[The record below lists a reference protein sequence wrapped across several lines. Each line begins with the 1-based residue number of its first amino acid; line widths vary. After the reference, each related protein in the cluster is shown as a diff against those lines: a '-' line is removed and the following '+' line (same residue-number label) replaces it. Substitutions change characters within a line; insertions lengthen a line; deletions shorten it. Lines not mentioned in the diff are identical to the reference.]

1 MSQDHEAAPHEDLP
15 PETARAMQRLA
26 EHAEHA
32 EQAQSAVAGEGATND
47 SIMRISVPVQI
58 VLSTVNVPI
67 ATLMELDRGATIPLD
82 HRIGE
87 PVDVVVNGRVIARG
101 DLVYLGDDKNR
112 YAVSLLEVVSSDGA

>member
-1 MSQDHEAAPHEDLP
+1 MSQDHEVAPHEDLP

-26 EHAEHA
+26 EHAQPA
-32 EQAQSAVAGEGATND
+32 AASEGATNG
-47 SIMRISVPVQI
+47 SIMRISVPVQV

-67 ATLMELDRGATIPLD
+67 ATLMELDRGAVIPLD